1 MLASI
6 RFTLVLGS
14 LALVAGCSTRRPPA
28 PRAPSSVAESSTP
41 RGVGDASAPGTR
53 AEEVEAHAA
62 AAPLPK
68 VVRRIL
74 AEQKDLV
81 ARSQAMANELP
92 DPRGRARAIAEVNEL
107 AQELARIA
115 QPVAGA
121 AGHDQLATT
130 PMSAWDPMSSWGQD
144 SGTEITSDVL
154 DEIVSA
160 LLLLDT
166 RLSLLHEKLRA
177 ATERTTAVLVE

>member
-6 RFTLVLGS
+6 RLTLVLGS
-14 LALVAGCSTRRPPA
+14 LALVVGCSTRRPPM
-28 PRAPSSVAESSTP
+28 PRAPSSAAETSTP
-41 RGVGDASAPGTR
+41 RSVGEANDPS
-53 AEEVEAHAA
+53 AHAWKVEDHA

-107 AQELARIA
+107 GQELTRIA
-115 QPVAGA
+115 EPMTGA
-121 AGHDQLATT
+121 AGQAAID
-130 PMSAWDPMSSWGQD
+130 
-144 SGTEITSDVL
+144 SDVL
-154 DEIVSA
+154 DEVVNG

-166 RLSLLHEKLRA
+166 RLSLLHEKLRT